1 MCRVHKIHQTLSLA
15 FMAMGE
21 VEEEEE
27 VVVAAVEVGLSLLKD
42 KEKGICQGIHSH
54 STSGDNYT
62 LCKQTW
68 MVSEHLL

>member
-1 MCRVHKIHQTLSLA
+1 MCRVHKIHQILSLA

-42 KEKGICQGIHSH
+42 KEKRYMPGH
-54 STSGDNYT
+54 T
-62 LCKQTW
+62 
-68 MVSEHLL
+68 